1 MAILGRFS
9 ARNSSIVKEKE
20 AYVLGNIYE
29 ESTDTRYIF
38 IALPNS
44 PQIFF
49 LKFECQ
55 RVAGFNTGMCY

>member
-1 MAILGRFS
+1 MKKY
-9 ARNSSIVKEKE
+9 SIVKEKE